1 MENKANGISVQLG
14 KGENRITVH
23 GTWLRCLK
31 VAYFGLYIVLSVSD
45 LLLNLKQL
53 NQNKYLSFLTSTV
66 CLF

>member
-1 MENKANGISVQLG
+1 MEPGLDV
-14 KGENRITVH
+14 
-23 GTWLRCLK
+23 LK
-31 VAYFGLYIVLSVSD
+31 VAFFRLYIVLSVSD

>member
-1 MENKANGISVQLG
+1 MEPGLD
-14 KGENRITVH
+14 
-23 GTWLRCLK
+23 RCLK
-31 VAYFGLYIVLSVSD
+31 VAFFRLYIVLSVSD

>member
-31 VAYFGLYIVLSVSD
+31 VAFFSSVHSA
-45 LLLNLKQL
+45 
-53 NQNKYLSFLTSTV
+53 V
-66 CLF
+66 CFRLAVKSQTAESK